1 MCFKV
6 VPVKI
11 TGNCE
16 TKEIIT
22 HAFLDSVSDAT
33 FCLESLVQE
42 LELKDMKP
50 TSFMMTTVSC
60 EEERTGHDVQL
71 NMESLEGDVKFRLWH
86 VLTSNSLPATP
97 KHMATN
103 EEIRRWPRFHDMST

>member
-11 TGNCE
+11 SGNCG

-22 HAFLDSVSDAT
+22 HAFLDSGLDAT

-42 LELKDMKP
+42 LELTDMKP
-50 TSFMMTTVSC
+50 ASYYAECLSAHRVAQRFRSGFRFSACNTSLDITDFRSP
-60 EEERTGHDVQL
+60 
-71 NMESLEGDVKFRLWH
+71 SLFGL
-86 VLTSNSLPATP
+86 
-97 KHMATN
+97 
-103 EEIRRWPRFHDMST
+103 